1 MNVSLVV
8 PLYNEEDAIGPFYR
22 AIKCDPVL
30 QLNEVEI
37 VFIDDGSEDLT
48 GRLAKEIAQADQ
60 NVVVLTFS
68 RNFGKEAALFAG
80 IEYATGDAVIPLDAD
95 LQDPISVIAQLI
107 EAWQDGAE
115 IVLAK
120 RMTRTEDSFLKRHCA
135 SLFYKLIHQIS
146 ATRIEENVGDF
157 RLMDRKVIEV
167 IKALPEQQLFMKGVL
182 AWAGFKT
189 VTVHYHRC
197 ARAAGHSKFNFW
209 KLWNLALDGITSFS
223 TVPLRVW
230 TYIGSAISF
239 LAIIY
244 AGYLVLDYLL
254 NGNPTAG
261 YSSVMVSIL
270 FLGGIQLI
278 GIGILG
284 EYIGRIYLESKHR
297 PRYVIRDVT
306 SHRHSP
312 AGVSLAETGAPECG
326 QA

>member
-48 GRLAKEIAQADQ
+48 GKLAKEIAQADQ

-182 AWAGFKT
+182 AWAGFNT